1 MPYRDKKNKDEHN
14 SKYYW
19 DNAEV
24 LRNKRRERYANK
36 KRKKKNI
43 C

>member
-24 LRNKRRERYANK
+24 LRNKRRERYA
-36 KRKKKNI
+36 KKKETKQKT
-43 C
+43 

>member
-19 DNAEV
+19 DNVEV